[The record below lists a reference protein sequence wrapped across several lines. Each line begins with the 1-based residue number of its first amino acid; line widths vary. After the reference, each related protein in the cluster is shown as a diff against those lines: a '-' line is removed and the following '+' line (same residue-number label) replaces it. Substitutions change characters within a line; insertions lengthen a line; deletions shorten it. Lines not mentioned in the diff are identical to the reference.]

1 VTTRTVLVVICL
13 AVAAG
18 WIVQPIGDNQSAHYV
33 TIQSLAVGKTNVDD
47 LAVYSHDLA
56 WTGGH
61 YHAAKS
67 PGLDL
72 LLAPAARTFE
82 SAGMTFHNVRPND
95 RITAAG
101 KTPARDVWL
110 LTLIGA
116 LIPAMLLLGLVSI
129 EAERLRRGSGTIAA
143 VALGTGS
150 LIFPFST
157 LLFSHVLS
165 ALLGFAGMT
174 MLLRAQA
181 SGSRRTL
188 LTFAA
193 GLTLGLAA
201 VVEYPVALF
210 ALIALAYVVAS
221 RLRRRF
227 QLLPLVGGLALGVA
241 PLPAYTWWAYG
252 SPKASTYAGA
262 ISVPGRT
269 GHDVLGWNKDG
280 FFGITHPNF
289 HALFELLL
297 GGRGLFVVTP
307 IAAVGLV
314 GLVQLFR
321 RGERTYALIGLT
333 TFALFLLYDCSYW
346 LPFGGGSPGPRF
358 LIPTLP
364 FLAVGV
370 ATAWSSLRG
379 VAIPLL
385 LASATTMAIATTTVP
400 MFTAPTTSVW
410 WHVARTGHFVETI
423 GPGGIAVV
431 FAAVGCALMVLVPAR
446 LQLDLHSI
454 KAGLAGFAGWS
465 FVFALAP
472 PLFAGDLGEHR
483 TSGAYVAGAIALAA
497 ALGTATAAR
506 RNYAAAAAILTPL
519 AVALL
524 PGVRGDTRLEAI
536 LAIGALTIA
545 TLLPLARTRRR
556 PDPFDRA
563 RGNRSDRARQDESPA
578 PGVA

>member
-116 LIPAMLLLGLVSI
+116 LIPAMLLLALVSI

-181 SGSRRTL
+181 SSSRRKL

-269 GHDVLGWNKDG
+269 GHDVLGWNSTG
-280 FFGITHPNF
+280 FFGITHPDF
-289 HALFELLL
+289 HALLELLL

-307 IAAVGLV
+307 ITAIGLV

-410 WHVARTGHFVETI
+410 WHVARLGHFVETI

-431 FAAVGCALMVLVPAR
+431 FAAVGCSLLVLVPAR
-446 LQLDLHSI
+446 PQLDLHSL
-454 KAGLAGFAGWS
+454 KAGLAGLAGWS
-465 FVFALAP
+465 FVFALGP

-483 TSGAYVAGAIALAA
+483 TSGAYVAVAIALAA
-497 ALGTATAAR
+497 ALGTATAVR

-556 PDPFDRA
+556 PEPFDA
-563 RGNRSDRARQDESPA
+563 NRARQDESPA